1 MERQRCRRYQQGR
14 IVIAESLAVIV
25 AALVAL
31 VVIAPGSYLLRL
43 AWKRGGTSRKVAI
56 ATLLAMLALVVCLL
70 AFGDA
75 SASASVEER
84 ISQFVGGWGLLF
96 IGLAVIVAAALGKFR
111 GDEASDDGAW
121 PSAQSHRC

>member
-1 MERQRCRRYQQGR
+1 MM
-14 IVIAESLAVIV
+14 VTLNLA
-25 AALVAL
+25 LRN
-31 VVIAPGSYLLRL
+31 LLRN
-43 AWKRGGTSRKVAI
+43 RRRSI

-70 AFGDA
+70 AFGDASASA

-111 GDEASDDGAW
+111 GDEASDDGAC
-121 PSAQSHRC
+121 PSAQSHQC

>member
-25 AALVAL
+25 VALVAL

-56 ATLLAMLALVVCLL
+56 ATLLAMLALLVWLL
-70 AFGDA
+70 AFGD
-75 SASASVEER
+75 ASASVEER

-111 GDEASDDGAW
+111 GDEASDDGAC

>member
-1 MERQRCRRYQQGR
+1 M
-14 IVIAESLAVIV
+14 IAESLAVIV

-75 SASASVEER
+75 SASASASVEER

-111 GDEASDDGAW
+111 GDEASDDGAC

>member
-1 MERQRCRRYQQGR
+1 M
-14 IVIAESLAVIV
+14 IAESLAVIV

-56 ATLLAMLALVVCLL
+56 STLLSMFALVVCLL

-75 SASASVEER
+75 SASVEEH

-111 GDEASDDGAW
+111 GDEASDDGAC
-121 PSAQSHRC
+121 PSAQSHQC

>member
-1 MERQRCRRYQQGR
+1 M
-14 IVIAESLAVIV
+14 IAESLAVIV
-25 AALVAL
+25 VALVAL

-56 ATLLAMLALVVCLL
+56 ATLLAMLALLVWLL
-70 AFGDA
+70 AFGD
-75 SASASVEER
+75 ASASVEER

-111 GDEASDDGAW
+111 GD
-121 PSAQSHRC
+121 